1 MMAAMGGTEAVTLD
15 LSREGRAAGLVV
27 DESAYL
33 ADADREAAI
42 GTWKG
47 RMVNEHVSARVFAAL
62 LPQLMRAG
70 ISAARQA
77 QVAEMIA
84 DELRHARMCA
94 AVVTALGGEPVAPL
108 PPLDDVPTHDDASP
122 LEAVLRNVL
131 SISCLSETVAVALI
145 DEERLVTTGAAADTA
160 KRILADEVQHARF
173 GWTLLEELQP
183 RIDDELRARLGRY
196 LQVAFAHLEAH
207 ELSHL
212 PPKPAPSTE
221 AEAVGVCD
229 GRSAR
234 ELFYACV
241 TDVIVPGLEKQGL
254 PAARAWRER
263 TATPGASLTRGRS
276 R

>member
-1 MMAAMGGTEAVTLD
+1 MDAVTLD
-15 LSREGRAAGLVV
+15 LRREGREASLVLDDV
-27 DESAYL
+27 SAL
-33 ADADREAAI
+33 SEQDREAAI
-42 GTWKG
+42 ATWKG

-70 ISAARQA
+70 VSAARQA
-77 QVAEMIA
+77 QVADMIA

-94 AVVTALGGEPVAPL
+94 AVVCALGGTPVAPL
-108 PPLDDVPTHDDASP
+108 PPLDDVPAHEDASP

-145 DEERLVTTGAAADTA
+145 DEERLVTKGAAAETA

-173 GWTLLEELQP
+173 GWSLLEELGP
-183 RIDDELRARLGRY
+183 RIDDALRERLGRY
-196 LQVAFAHLEAH
+196 LRVAFAHLEAH

-212 PPKPAPSTE
+212 PVGLCPSAA

-241 TDVIVPGLEKQGL
+241 EDVIVPGLEKQGL
-254 PAARAWRER
+254 PAARAWRTR
-263 TATPGASLTRGRS
+263 TLAAA
-276 R
+276 

>member
-1 MMAAMGGTEAVTLD
+1 MQTATLD
-15 LSREGRAAGLVV
+15 LSREGRAAALVLEER
-27 DESAYL
+27 DTLSER
-33 ADADREAAI
+33 DRAAAI
-42 GTWKG
+42 ATWKG
-47 RMVNEHVSARVFAAL
+47 RMVNEHVSARVFAGL

-70 ISAARQA
+70 VSAARQA

-108 PPLDDVPTHDDASP
+108 PPLEDVPDHEDASA

-131 SISCLSETVAVALI
+131 SISCLSETVAVALL
-145 DEERLVTTGAAADTA
+145 DDERLVTTGAAADTA

-183 RIDDELRARLGRY
+183 RVDDELRHRLGQY
-196 LQVAFAHLEAH
+196 LRVAFAHLEVH
-207 ELSHL
+207 ELSAL
-212 PPKPAPSTE
+212 PARAAPSE
-221 AEAVGVCD
+221 RAEAVGVCD

-234 ELFYACV
+234 ALFYACV
-241 TDVIVPGLEKQGL
+241 EDVIVPGLEKQGL
-254 PAARAWRER
+254 PASGAWRGR
-263 TATPGASLTRGRS
+263 SLTRGRS